1 MTDAYLAAFNGGDIE
16 AIRDIY
22 ADDVGFT
29 LGNLPFSPEG
39 QPITESY
46 IGKQAA
52 IDEHFQSI
60 EANANIT
67 LSNTSGVGNAVQGR
81 FSYTDDN
88 FAAGNIEA
96 LTGAWET
103 VAEGG
108 KITSV
113 TMTFDEETYQRW
125 KAAFDLAAASVPID
139 YTEETIRKA
148 VMDQLPGA
156 EVECIRQDLGE
167 AAFERFSLSRFSE
180 DTSEAEEHALSRCL
194 SNESLSRFFTGFAL
208 SAVGGLSDATI
219 GCMNNAF
226 ERIQYAGGPLW

>member
-67 LSNTSGVGNAVQGR
+67 LSNTSGGR
-81 FSYTDDN
+81 QRG
-88 FAAGNIEA
+88 AGQV
-96 LTGAWET
+96 LLHG
-103 VAEGG
+103 
-108 KITSV
+108 
-113 TMTFDEETYQRW
+113 R
-125 KAAFDLAAASVPID
+125 
-139 YTEETIRKA
+139 
-148 VMDQLPGA
+148 
-156 EVECIRQDLGE
+156 
-167 AAFERFSLSRFSE
+167 
-180 DTSEAEEHALSRCL
+180 
-194 SNESLSRFFTGFAL
+194 
-208 SAVGGLSDATI
+208 
-219 GCMNNAF
+219 
-226 ERIQYAGGPLW
+226 